1 MNNMHNGLMFGMEGP
16 NMEGTWYNPRTGDSF
31 TVRNS
36 FFQDNQYIVQ
46 TMDGRV
52 LDYNTLQEYVQSD
65 RPIEMPKPQTKQES
79 LPTEVENLIEGSSDN
94 MYDILPEDLNMIN
107 GGSKALG
114 NLATPTNHSQ
124 GDPIVSV
131 PYTQVDQNFAMIEK
145 ALAKKSM
152 PEIQVAID
160 WQNFPQR
167 EMDMLIDIMDV
178 NEDEIIDW
186 YTNQIDT
193 NYLAECLKEVIKD
206 HIHKQLSPEAVATS
220 QEVVFETKPIEV
232 KEEEK
237 KETKQTPKSR
247 STKSKSKSKK

>member
-1 MNNMHNGLMFGMEGP
+1 MNTNNGLMFGMEGP

-52 LDYNTLQEYVQSD
+52 LDYNTLQEYIQSD
-65 RPIEMPKPQTKQES
+65 RPIEMPKPQPKQES
-79 LPTEVENLIEGSSDN
+79 LPVEVENLIEGSSDN

-107 GGSKALG
+107 GGSKSLG
-114 NLATPTNHSQ
+114 NLATSINRSQ
-124 GDPIVSV
+124 GDPIISA
-131 PYTQVDQNFAMIEK
+131 PYTQVDQNFTMIEK

-160 WQNFPQR
+160 WQSFPRR

-178 NEDEIIDW
+178 SMDEIVNW
-186 YTNQIDT
+186 YTNQIDIV
-193 NYLAECLKEVIKD
+193 YLSDCLKEVIKD
-206 HIHKQLSPEAVATS
+206 HIYKQLSPETITTP
-220 QEVVFETKPIEV
+220 QEVVFEAEPVEV

>member
-16 NMEGTWYNPRTGDSF
+16 NMEGTWYNPKTGDSF

-65 RPIEMPKPQTKQES
+65 RPIEMPKPQPKQES
-79 LPTEVENLIEGSSDN
+79 LPAEVENLIEDSSDN
-94 MYDILPEDLNMIN
+94 MYDILPEDLDMIN
-107 GGSKALG
+107 GSPKSLG
-114 NLATPTNHSQ
+114 NLATPINHLQ
-124 GDPIVSV
+124 GDPIVSA

-186 YTNQIDT
+186 YTNQIDI

-206 HIHKQLSPEAVATS
+206 HIHKQLSPEDIAAS
-220 QEVVFETKPIEV
+220 QEVVIDTPAVEIK
-232 KEEEK
+232 EEK
-237 KETKQTPKSR
+237 KETKRTQ
-247 STKSKSKSKK
+247 KSKSKSKK

>member
-1 MNNMHNGLMFGMEGP
+1 
-16 NMEGTWYNPRTGDSF
+16 
-31 TVRNS
+31 
-36 FFQDNQYIVQ
+36 
-46 TMDGRV
+46 MDGRV

-65 RPIEMPKPQTKQES
+65 RPIEMPKPQPKQES

-114 NLATPTNHSQ
+114 NLATPINHSQ

-131 PYTQVDQNFAMIEK
+131 PYTQVDQNFIMIEK

-232 KEEEK
+232 KKEEK